1 MRANQRKLLGIIGA
15 LVVPIA
21 LVVGLYA
28 DSGDL
33 FKGYLTFDE
42 TSSGAGDSQVE
53 TFLFGDSTATPAI
66 TGVINGALEAD
77 DTLTGDFADYFNG
90 TITDQSEAQVSF

>member
-33 FKGYLTFDE
+33 FKGYLTFDQ
-42 TSSGAGDSQVE
+42 TDDGPGSSQVE
-53 TFLFGDSTATPAI
+53 TFLFGDGANL
-66 TGVINGALEAD
+66 TGVIKDATEGSGGFVTENKG
-77 DTLTGDFADYFNG
+77 
-90 TITDQSEAQVSF
+90 